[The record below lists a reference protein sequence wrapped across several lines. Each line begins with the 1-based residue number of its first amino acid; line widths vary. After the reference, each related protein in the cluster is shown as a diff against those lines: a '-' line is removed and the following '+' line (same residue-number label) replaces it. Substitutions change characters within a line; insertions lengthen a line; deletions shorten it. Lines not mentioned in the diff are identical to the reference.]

1 MAIISFTNY
10 KRGQTTGC
18 TSAVMR
24 YTMQD
29 KKTEFEGQQLVT
41 GINCQPE
48 SVYADFMTTKR
59 LYHKTD
65 GVLFYHMV
73 QSFPKGESVDPVTA
87 HAAALKLAEYYEG
100 YEVLVCTHTDREHI
114 HSHFLINSVNFDTGR
129 KLHIAKEQLQ
139 ELRQRND
146 MVCKEFSLPV
156 FQPRE
161 QKQKTK
167 TMTIGEYHTAARGQ
181 SKKLQLMNIINDC
194 MRHASNREEFIALME
209 SEGYKVRWEKSR
221 KNITYT
227 TPSGWQCRDRL
238 LFGDKY
244 LKENMEY
251 EFRIREE
258 IIYGRA
264 HGPEPARAFTA
275 ADSAGVEFTDHAHC
289 HPVSVAGGS
298 DDADTEDR
306 IHRVGSAWNAGVS
319 SEPEIT
325 HRPDSGAEQ
334 HGEDPEIVDGDD
346 HSAGTGWEEERKAFL
361 QMAGLASGLRPDRS
375 GQMDRTGT
383 AHRGG
388 TAGDGVWHS
397 DSGQQHPQP
406 VSMKPLHAGLYG
418 LAVTG
423 ALLDDGNEDVEECYT
438 KFGTSHSG
446 LNAERPY
453 NWTGDMV
460 ADMLQNMVYLGHT
473 VNLRY
478 STKSYKD
485 KKRCERPKSE
495 WLIFENT
502 HEELVDQETWD
513 IVQEVRS
520 HKRRRTNM
528 DEQNM
533 FSGLVYCA
541 DCGKPMVLHRAHT
554 MKPEQNHFTCRTYKK
569 DGAEV
574 CSAHYIREVALKEI
588 VLETIRRATE
598 FARSDPE
605 RFAAYIQ
612 QKQSTEVA
620 KEIRGVER
628 ELSTMRKRDGELD
641 VVFKRMYEDSA
652 LGRVSNEQFRLLSE
666 AYSKEKAQLA
676 EAIPATEERLEKLRS
691 SMANAKNFI
700 AKARKFTDMTELTP
714 ELLRTFVAK
723 IIVYEKEVK
732 YSKHAPQKIH
742 ICFRDFNLNETDD
755 MLLCGETTEKA
766 DSTIALPA

>member
-18 TSAVMR
+18 MSAVMR

-29 KKTEFEGQQLVT
+29 KKTEFEEQQLVT

-73 QSFPKGESVDPVTA
+73 QSFPKGEAVDPVTA

-289 HPVSVAGGS
+289 HPVSAAGGS

-325 HRPDSGAEQ
+325 HTDLTAVQNSMAEIQKSLTEMTTLLEQAGKKKEKHSCKWLDWLPDF
-334 HGEDPEIVDGDD
+334 DLIVVAKWIVLVLLIVAALLGM
-346 HSAGTGWEEERKAFL
+346 GY
-361 QMAGLASGLRPDRS
+361 
-375 GQMDRTGT
+375 GT
-383 AHRGG
+383 A
-388 TAGDGVWHS
+388 
-397 DSGQQHPQP
+397 
-406 VSMKPLHAGLYG
+406 
-418 LAVTG
+418 
-423 ALLDDGNEDVEECYT
+423 
-438 KFGTSHSG
+438 
-446 LNAERPY
+446 
-453 NWTGDMV
+453 
-460 ADMLQNMVYLGHT
+460 T
-473 VNLRY
+473 V
-478 STKSYKD
+478 
-485 KKRCERPKSE
+485 
-495 WLIFENT
+495 
-502 HEELVDQETWD
+502 
-513 IVQEVRS
+513 
-520 HKRRRTNM
+520 
-528 DEQNM
+528 
-533 FSGLVYCA
+533 
-541 DCGKPMVLHRAHT
+541 
-554 MKPEQNHFTCRTYKK
+554 
-569 DGAEV
+569 
-574 CSAHYIREVALKEI
+574 
-588 VLETIRRATE
+588 
-598 FARSDPE
+598 
-605 RFAAYIQ
+605 
-612 QKQSTEVA
+612 
-620 KEIRGVER
+620 
-628 ELSTMRKRDGELD
+628 
-641 VVFKRMYEDSA
+641 
-652 LGRVSNEQFRLLSE
+652 VSN
-666 AYSKEKAQLA
+666 
-676 EAIPATEERLEKLRS
+676 I
-691 SMANAKNFI
+691 
-700 AKARKFTDMTELTP
+700 
-714 ELLRTFVAK
+714 
-723 IIVYEKEVK
+723 
-732 YSKHAPQKIH
+732 
-742 ICFRDFNLNETDD
+742 RDLFL
-755 MLLCGETTEKA
+755 
-766 DSTIALPA
+766 

>member
-18 TSAVMR
+18 MSAVMR

-73 QSFPKGESVDPVTA
+73 QSFPKGEAVEPVTA

-264 HGPEPARAFTA
+264 HDPEPARAFTA

-306 IHRVGSAWNAGVS
+306 IHRVGVRGMREYLPNLRSHTDLTAVQNSMAEIQKSLTEMTTLLEQAGKKKEKHS
-319 SEPEIT
+319 CKWLDWL
-325 HRPDSGAEQ
+325 PDF
-334 HGEDPEIVDGDD
+334 DLIVVAKWIVLVLLIVAALLGM
-346 HSAGTGWEEERKAFL
+346 GY
-361 QMAGLASGLRPDRS
+361 
-375 GQMDRTGT
+375 GT
-383 AHRGG
+383 A
-388 TAGDGVWHS
+388 
-397 DSGQQHPQP
+397 
-406 VSMKPLHAGLYG
+406 
-418 LAVTG
+418 
-423 ALLDDGNEDVEECYT
+423 
-438 KFGTSHSG
+438 
-446 LNAERPY
+446 
-453 NWTGDMV
+453 
-460 ADMLQNMVYLGHT
+460 T
-473 VNLRY
+473 V
-478 STKSYKD
+478 
-485 KKRCERPKSE
+485 
-495 WLIFENT
+495 
-502 HEELVDQETWD
+502 
-513 IVQEVRS
+513 
-520 HKRRRTNM
+520 
-528 DEQNM
+528 
-533 FSGLVYCA
+533 
-541 DCGKPMVLHRAHT
+541 
-554 MKPEQNHFTCRTYKK
+554 
-569 DGAEV
+569 
-574 CSAHYIREVALKEI
+574 
-588 VLETIRRATE
+588 
-598 FARSDPE
+598 
-605 RFAAYIQ
+605 
-612 QKQSTEVA
+612 
-620 KEIRGVER
+620 
-628 ELSTMRKRDGELD
+628 
-641 VVFKRMYEDSA
+641 
-652 LGRVSNEQFRLLSE
+652 VSNIR
-666 AYSKEKAQLA
+666 
-676 EAIPATEERLEKLRS
+676 
-691 SMANAKNFI
+691 
-700 AKARKFTDMTELTP
+700 
-714 ELLRTFVAK
+714 
-723 IIVYEKEVK
+723 
-732 YSKHAPQKIH
+732 
-742 ICFRDFNLNETDD
+742 NLF
-755 MLLCGETTEKA
+755 L
-766 DSTIALPA
+766 

>member
-18 TSAVMR
+18 MSAVMR

-73 QSFPKGESVDPVTA
+73 QSFPKGEAVDPVTA
-87 HAAALKLAEYYEG
+87 HAAALKLAKYYEG

-264 HGPEPARAFTA
+264 HDPEPARAFTA

-306 IHRVGSAWNAGVS
+306 IHRVGVRGMREYLPNLRSHTDLTAVQNSMAEIQKSLTEMTTLLEQAGKKKEKHS
-319 SEPEIT
+319 CKWLDWL
-325 HRPDSGAEQ
+325 PDF
-334 HGEDPEIVDGDD
+334 DLIVVAKWIVLVLLIVAALLGM
-346 HSAGTGWEEERKAFL
+346 GY
-361 QMAGLASGLRPDRS
+361 
-375 GQMDRTGT
+375 GT
-383 AHRGG
+383 A
-388 TAGDGVWHS
+388 
-397 DSGQQHPQP
+397 
-406 VSMKPLHAGLYG
+406 
-418 LAVTG
+418 
-423 ALLDDGNEDVEECYT
+423 
-438 KFGTSHSG
+438 
-446 LNAERPY
+446 
-453 NWTGDMV
+453 
-460 ADMLQNMVYLGHT
+460 T
-473 VNLRY
+473 V
-478 STKSYKD
+478 
-485 KKRCERPKSE
+485 
-495 WLIFENT
+495 
-502 HEELVDQETWD
+502 
-513 IVQEVRS
+513 
-520 HKRRRTNM
+520 
-528 DEQNM
+528 
-533 FSGLVYCA
+533 
-541 DCGKPMVLHRAHT
+541 
-554 MKPEQNHFTCRTYKK
+554 
-569 DGAEV
+569 
-574 CSAHYIREVALKEI
+574 
-588 VLETIRRATE
+588 
-598 FARSDPE
+598 
-605 RFAAYIQ
+605 
-612 QKQSTEVA
+612 
-620 KEIRGVER
+620 
-628 ELSTMRKRDGELD
+628 
-641 VVFKRMYEDSA
+641 
-652 LGRVSNEQFRLLSE
+652 VSNIR
-666 AYSKEKAQLA
+666 
-676 EAIPATEERLEKLRS
+676 
-691 SMANAKNFI
+691 
-700 AKARKFTDMTELTP
+700 
-714 ELLRTFVAK
+714 
-723 IIVYEKEVK
+723 
-732 YSKHAPQKIH
+732 
-742 ICFRDFNLNETDD
+742 NLF
-755 MLLCGETTEKA
+755 L
-766 DSTIALPA
+766 

>member
-1 MAIISFTNY
+1 
-10 KRGQTTGC
+10 
-18 TSAVMR
+18 
-24 YTMQD
+24 
-29 KKTEFEGQQLVT
+29 
-41 GINCQPE
+41 
-48 SVYADFMTTKR
+48 
-59 LYHKTD
+59 
-65 GVLFYHMV
+65 
-73 QSFPKGESVDPVTA
+73 
-87 HAAALKLAEYYEG
+87 
-100 YEVLVCTHTDREHI
+100 
-114 HSHFLINSVNFDTGR
+114 
-129 KLHIAKEQLQ
+129 
-139 ELRQRND
+139 
-146 MVCKEFSLPV
+146 
-156 FQPRE
+156 
-161 QKQKTK
+161 
-167 TMTIGEYHTAARGQ
+167 MTIGEYHTATRGQ

-289 HPVSVAGGS
+289 HPVSAAGGS

-423 ALLDDGNEDVEECYT
+423 ALLDDGNEDVEERYRRIQAEQEA
-438 KFGTSHSG
+438 KNIGAVIG
-446 LNAERPY
+446 LVA
-453 NWTGDMV
+453 GVAMV
-460 ADMLQNMVYLGHT
+460 LTQ
-473 VNLRY
+473 
-478 STKSYKD
+478 
-485 KKRCERPKSE
+485 
-495 WLIFENT
+495 
-502 HEELVDQETWD
+502 
-513 IVQEVRS
+513 
-520 HKRRRTNM
+520 
-528 DEQNM
+528 DEQ
-533 FSGLVYCA
+533 S
-541 DCGKPMVLHRAHT
+541 
-554 MKPEQNHFTCRTYKK
+554 
-569 DGAEV
+569 
-574 CSAHYIREVALKEI
+574 
-588 VLETIRRATE
+588 
-598 FARSDPE
+598 
-605 RFAAYIQ
+605 
-612 QKQSTEVA
+612 STEQQWTEDQQA
-620 KEIRGVER
+620 EQTQQQ
-628 ELSTMRKRDGELD
+628 TM
-641 VVFKRMYEDSA
+641 
-652 LGRVSNEQFRLLSE
+652 
-666 AYSKEKAQLA
+666 
-676 EAIPATEERLEKLRS
+676 
-691 SMANAKNFI
+691 
-700 AKARKFTDMTELTP
+700 
-714 ELLRTFVAK
+714 
-723 IIVYEKEVK
+723 
-732 YSKHAPQKIH
+732 
-742 ICFRDFNLNETDD
+742 
-755 MLLCGETTEKA
+755 
-766 DSTIALPA
+766 

>member
-1 MAIISFTNY
+1 MVAISQSVWHFMKEVNMLQPNQKITALYCRLSRDDNL
-10 KRGQTTGC
+10 
-18 TSAVMR
+18 
-24 YTMQD
+24 
-29 KKTEFEGQQLVT
+29 EGDSNSIQNQKL
-41 GINCQPE
+41 ILQK
-48 SVYADFMTTKR
+48 YADENGFQNTRFYVDDGYSGANFNRPAFEQMMDDMSNGDIAVIITKDLSR
-59 LYHKTD
+59 LGRNQLHTGLYIEEIFPSNDVRYIAVNDNVDTKYENSNELMPFKN
-65 GVLFYHMV
+65 LFNEWHVRDCSRKVRNVVNAKAQRGIRVGTRAPYGYR
-73 QSFPKGESVDPVTA
+73 KGATKDSPLLVDEE
-87 HAAALKLAEYYEG
+87 AAAVVKRIFAMCAG
-100 YEVLVCTHTDREHI
+100 
-114 HSHFLINSVNFDTGR
+114 GMGPAQ
-129 KLHIAKEQLQ
+129 IAKQLK
-139 ELRQRND
+139 
-146 MVCKEFSLPV
+146 KECIYS
-156 FQPRE
+156 
-161 QKQKTK
+161 
-167 TMTIGEYHTAARGQ
+167 
-181 SKKLQLMNIINDC
+181 
-194 MRHASNREEFIALME
+194 
-209 SEGYKVRWEKSR
+209 
-221 KNITYT
+221 
-227 TPSGWQCRDRL
+227 PSM
-238 LFGDKY
+238 Y
-244 LKENMEY
+244 
-251 EFRIREE
+251 
-258 IIYGRA
+258 A
-264 HGPEPARAFTA
+264 
-275 ADSAGVEFTDHAHC
+275 
-289 HPVSVAGGS
+289 
-298 DDADTEDR
+298 
-306 IHRVGSAWNAGVS
+306 
-319 SEPEIT
+319 
-325 HRPDSGAEQ
+325 
-334 HGEDPEIVDGDD
+334 
-346 HSAGTGWEEERKAFL
+346 
-361 QMAGLASGLRPDRS
+361 
-375 GQMDRTGT
+375 
-383 AHRGG
+383 
-388 TAGDGVWHS
+388 
-397 DSGQQHPQP
+397 
-406 VSMKPLHAGLYG
+406 
-418 LAVTG
+418 
-423 ALLDDGNEDVEECYT
+423 YT

-554 MKPEQNHFTCRTYKK
+554 MKPEQNHFPCRTYKK